1 MLRYRQNHDFW
12 HVLLSL
18 DSISVESE
26 IILKWFEMTHM
37 HQPVAAL
44 SSFFG
49 IMKLERGNV
58 ELWNQIERVVRV
70 AGECE
75 FLMNVS
81 YEDLV
86 DLKIQDVRKAL
97 NIKL

>member
-37 HQPVAAL
+37 HQPVAVL

-49 IMKLERGNV
+49 ILKLERGNV
-58 ELWNQIERVVRV
+58 ELWNQIDRVVR
-70 AGECE
+70 ECG
-75 FLMNVS
+75 FLMNAS
-81 YEDLV
+81 YEDLS
-86 DLKIQDVRKAL
+86 DLKIQDVRNL